1 MESFVR
7 TAAYLLAG
15 LCLLLIAAGVTA
27 LVVLKGKGIIGP
39 QQFRDL
45 VLTKEER
52 AWITEMANRPEEPAE
67 RKRPEVALPGAATE
81 QEVVERIARR
91 VNADR
96 ANEVLEEMRR
106 DRAGLEERQAWIDRQ
121 NAELAL
127 ARTDLQRL
135 KRQVEERDEE
145 LRRKSKS
152 MEEERTK
159 WALSQADSVK
169 RTEALSALERERY
182 REQARIY
189 EQMKDA
195 AWQSLRRFEPK
206 EIARYLKLMDG
217 KKAAK
222 MLVLAEQDKELPG
235 LATSIQ
241 KAMLNIDLDEK
252 TDDLVAHLAGL
263 YSYMKGEQVV
273 AYLKDTSPAEIVRIL
288 AAMPGAQKKQAEI
301 LEALRKADPARSAE
315 VERLM
320 PKTPAPIPGA
330 AS

>member
-27 LVVLKGKGIIGP
+27 LVMLKGKGIVGP
-39 QQFRDL
+39 EQFRDL

-52 AWITEMANRPEEPAE
+52 AWLAEMASRPDEPAE
-67 RKRPEVALPGAATE
+67 RQRPEAPVPGIVSE
-81 QEVVERIARR
+81 DEVVERIARR
-91 VNADR
+91 VNVDR
-96 ANEVLEEMRR
+96 ANEILEEMRR
-106 DRAGLEERQAWIDRQ
+106 DRAGLDERQAWIERQ

-127 ARTDLQRL
+127 ARADLQRL
-135 KRQVEERDEE
+135 KRQVEERDEQ
-145 LRRKSKS
+145 LREQSRTL
-152 MEEERTK
+152 EAERTK
-159 WALSQADSVK
+159 WALSQADAVK
-169 RTEALSALERERY
+169 RTEALSALERDRY

-222 MLVLAEQDKELPG
+222 MLTLAEQDKELPG

-241 KAMLNIDLDEK
+241 KAMLTIDLDEK

-273 AYLKDTSPAEIVRIL
+273 AYLKDSSPAEIVRIL
-288 AAMPGAQKKQAEI
+288 GAMTGVQKKQAEI
-301 LEALRKADPARSAE
+301 LEALRKADPERSAE

-320 PKTPAPIPGA
+320 PKTPAPAAGA